1 MFQALDALKTALQ
14 QEPSDPAVRA
24 ELHFSMGN
32 QLREMNEL
40 DRAFQVTSPAAV
52 RVREALFKYS
62 LLTHSCLLG
71 CSLPTDSSWTI
82 WCMSH
87 IKIAKWKALIW
98 LADFFN
104 TESKSIYTGF
114 YQSCEKPETWGL
126 FFVWF
131 IQKCN
136 SYRQ

>member
-1 MFQALDALKTALQ
+1 MPSFITLLLQFSSSLPQREIPTPPESAVADEETQQKEVLSLMSVCVFQALDALKTALQ

-62 LLTHSCLLG
+62 LSTHSCLLG

-82 WCMSH
+82 
-87 IKIAKWKALIW
+87 
-98 LADFFN
+98 
-104 TESKSIYTGF
+104 
-114 YQSCEKPETWGL
+114 
-126 FFVWF
+126 
-131 IQKCN
+131 
-136 SYRQ
+136 

>member
-1 MFQALDALKTALQ
+1 MHIISFYYTCLHSLLYYFSLAVLCLKEKSQCPLRTLLQMKKLSRKKFSTGFELNERVCVFQALDALKTALQ

-62 LLTHSCLLG
+62 LSTYSCLLG
-71 CSLPTDSSWTI
+71 CSLPTDT
-82 WCMSH
+82 
-87 IKIAKWKALIW
+87 
-98 LADFFN
+98 
-104 TESKSIYTGF
+104 
-114 YQSCEKPETWGL
+114 SCT
-126 FFVWF
+126 
-131 IQKCN
+131 
-136 SYRQ
+136 